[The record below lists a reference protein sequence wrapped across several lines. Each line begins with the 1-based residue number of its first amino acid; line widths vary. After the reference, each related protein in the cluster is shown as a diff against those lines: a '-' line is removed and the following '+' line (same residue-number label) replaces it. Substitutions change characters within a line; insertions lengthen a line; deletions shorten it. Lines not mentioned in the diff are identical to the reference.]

1 VGRNA
6 RETTSIERRR
16 EAVADLYIQGWT
28 QSQIAKQLAVSQSN
42 VCKDIKAIQNRWRES
57 SIRDFDVL
65 RERELKKLDRL
76 EVEAWNAW
84 QRSQK
89 PAQEA
94 TISTDGSTQKT
105 VKKVAEQTGDPRFLD
120 QISKCIASRRALLGL
135 DAPTKIAPTSPDGE
149 EAYHSH
155 VMAQLMRLAEQS
167 NIGPIVIDGDFI
179 EREAKCESNP
189 TELLPESI
197 SAPIESQLSPTV
209 LDAA

>member
-1 VGRNA
+1 MPISRAKKAEVA
-6 RETTSIERRR
+6 RRR
-16 EAVADLYIQGWT
+16 RVVSELYIQGH
-28 QSQIAKQLAVSQSN
+28 SQMAIAEQVGVSQPTVSTDL
-42 VCKDIKAIQNRWRES
+42 KTIQQQWRES
-57 SIRDFDVL
+57 AIRDLDSL
-65 RERELKKLDRL
+65 REKELRKLDAVEL
-76 EVEAWNAW
+76 EAWKAW

-94 TISTDGSTQKT
+94 TVCTDGSTQKT

-167 NIGPIVIDGDFI
+167 TIGPIVIDGDFI
-179 EREAKCESNP
+179 AR
-189 TELLPESI
+189 
-197 SAPIESQLSPTV
+197 ESQQLVAQSDPGPVSSALESAIQPTAELSIP
-209 LDAA
+209 

>member
-1 VGRNA
+1 MGRNA
-6 RETTSIERRR
+6 RESTTIARRR
-16 EAVADLYIQGWT
+16 ESVADLYVQGLT
-28 QSQIAKQLAVSQSN
+28 QSQIANQLSMSQSN
-42 VCKDIKAIQNRWRES
+42 VCKDIKAVQRQWRDS
-57 SIRDFDVL
+57 SIRDFDTL
-65 RERELKKLDRL
+65 RERELKKIDRL

-89 PAQEA
+89 PSQEA

-167 NIGPIVIDGDFI
+167 TIGPIVIDGDLLRVSRNSWSRRVTRVRFQVPW
-179 EREAKCESNP
+179 KVPSN
-189 TELLPESI
+189 LP
-197 SAPIESQLSPTV
+197 QN
-209 LDAA
+209 